1 MSAFIVLLALDVND
15 RVNEWG
21 HQALLQAR
29 AAIAR
34 QTLMSR
40 INSWTKQQD
49 ELLLRLYPTYRPACI
64 AIFLGRTKGAV
75 MTPLVS
81 SEATKT
87 AALMDGLA
95 KLPPRLSCSALDGSY
110 PIAETQVFN
119 PTRGLES

>member
-75 MTPLVS
+75 MTRHWFLRRQRKQLRSWTASQSCRRGCLV
-81 SEATKT
+81 
-87 AALMDGLA
+87 
-95 KLPPRLSCSALDGSY
+95 RL
-110 PIAETQVFN
+110 
-119 PTRGLES
+119 